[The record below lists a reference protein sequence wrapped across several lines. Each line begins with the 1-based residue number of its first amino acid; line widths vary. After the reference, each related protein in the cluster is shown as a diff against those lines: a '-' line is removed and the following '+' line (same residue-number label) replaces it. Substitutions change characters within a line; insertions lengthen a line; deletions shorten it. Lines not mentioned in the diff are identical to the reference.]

1 MCWENHFRVLILL
14 VLGRRK
20 KMLINVN
27 LLAIILLLQQ
37 SGKMRRRSSVYKL
50 FFFFSITEYIS
61 VFFDIIIQQWLLAD
75 WQLQIRGKVIKGII
89 WGNCPPGSWSYLNTL
104 AWPPVSFVSKTRPR
118 WCCLWSSPPLPPL
131 CAPSSSSPWW
141 WSWPTSAL
149 AWPSPWTPPPAWPSD
164 CWFVCKGYVVIV
176 LKFTVGIVQTN
187 KLIFLYKWKTTSIF
201 TNGR

>member
-1 MCWENHFRVLILL
+1 MWTLSCGDDIPRKAATRVSFYLRLPTAKDRSAGFVRILFIQHNVIITMCWENHFRVLILL

-75 WQLQIRGKVIKGII
+75 
-89 WGNCPPGSWSYLNTL
+89 
-104 AWPPVSFVSKTRPR
+104 
-118 WCCLWSSPPLPPL
+118 
-131 CAPSSSSPWW
+131 
-141 WSWPTSAL
+141 
-149 AWPSPWTPPPAWPSD
+149 
-164 CWFVCKGYVVIV
+164 
-176 LKFTVGIVQTN
+176 
-187 KLIFLYKWKTTSIF
+187 
-201 TNGR
+201 